1 MPGDHDYTQN
11 EQGEVVPAFV
21 EEFDWSHL
29 DTLEDE
35 IRQGL
40 KEGRSVV
47 SMVRELV
54 DMEASERVTRSI
66 AAVIA
71 MIAES
76 RRPKLLI
83 DRIAYITNMTLN
95 QGASI
100 SELARKHRQS
110 KQAFSQAALRL
121 AKALGLRPGRQM
133 RSLKARESMAKA
145 YRERHGVTGTM
156 RASTPKR

>member
-1 MPGDHDYTQN
+1 MPGDHDYTEN

-21 EEFDWSHL
+21 EEFDWSRL

-47 SMVRELV
+47 SMVRELA
-54 DMEASERVTRSI
+54 DMQASERVTRSV

-71 MIAES
+71 LIADS
-76 RRPKLLI
+76 RRPKLMI
-83 DRIAYITNMTLN
+83 DRIAYITGMTIN
-95 QGASI
+95 EGASI
-100 SELARKHRQS
+100 TELARKHRQS
-110 KQAFSQAALRL
+110 KEAFSQAAIRL
-121 AKALGLRPGRQM
+121 AKALGLPPSRQM

-145 YRERHGVTGTM
+145 YRERHGVAATM
-156 RASTPKR
+156 PNALTKR